1 MRGFVA
7 RRLLVAIPVVLVA
20 TFVVFLL
27 VSATGD
33 PLADIRTQPATDPQ
47 TVRLLEEQYH
57 LNDPV
62 VERYVHWL
70 GDFVQGDWGT
80 SFSTDRPVTDMIGEA
95 AWNSFLLVGTT
106 VVLSV
111 FVALL
116 VGIVSAVRQRSAFD
130 YAATGFSYFGFS
142 MPDFFFAL
150 LLQLVLVVW
159 LREQF
164 DVQLFY
170 VQGKYTVGEE
180 GNLVNLVQHMVLPV
194 ATLMLTT
201 VAAWSR
207 YQRDSMLD
215 VLRSDYIRTAR
226 AKGVPRSR
234 IVRHHAL
241 RNALIPFVTVVAIDT
256 GVLLGGVVVVERIF
270 SWPGLG
276 LVFFTALERSDY
288 PVVLAWTALATV
300 FVVLCNLV
308 ADVIYGL
315 LDPRIRV
322 SRRSAG
328 PSAVAPTP
336 AASPPEVAAS

>member
-47 TVRLLEEQYH
+47 TIRLLEAQYH

-62 VERYVHWL
+62 VERYVYWL

-80 SFSTDRPVTDMIGEA
+80 SFATDRPVTDMVGEA

-170 VQGKYTVGEE
+170 VQGKYTIGEE
-180 GNLVNLVQHMVLPV
+180 GNLVNLLQHMALPV

-215 VLRSDYIRTAR
+215 VLRADYIRTAR

-234 IVRHHAL
+234 IIRHHAL

-300 FVVLCNLV
+300 FVVLCNLG
-308 ADVIYGL
+308 ADVVYGI

-322 SRRSAG
+322 GRRAAPARKSSREAG
-328 PSAVAPTP
+328 APEVVAP
-336 AASPPEVAAS
+336 